1 MPPPPG
7 VKSVQPAARAAQPA
21 TAPAPKVVAAP
32 PATNNVAPPVPAA
45 VNGARKHTIRPG
57 DNLWN
62 LAKQYYGDGTK
73 YERIINANPGLN
85 PDNMKPGTQIVIP

>member
-1 MPPPPG
+1 MPCF
-7 VKSVQPAARAAQPA
+7 PAFPDTPLIARAPYPPA
-21 TAPAPKVVAAP
+21 RYCPADSA